1 MSTAINNYHATD
13 GPKFKNKSEIRW
25 AGKPAAVPAHDLIW
39 KGALWRRA
47 LSHVIRAV
55 RARHENAPLRMP
67 QSFAHL
73 FGVLILPPLLVAAI
87 DLALSVW
94 GVRGRAKKVPLGCM
108 RRCAN
113 MNREKS

>member
-67 QSFAHL
+67 QKFAHL
-73 FGVLILPPLLVAAI
+73 FLVLFWIYSRLHLSRQIMWPYHCGVWKDKKGAF
-87 DLALSVW
+87 
-94 GVRGRAKKVPLGCM
+94 GVRAKV
-108 RRCAN
+108 RQH
-113 MNREKS
+113 E